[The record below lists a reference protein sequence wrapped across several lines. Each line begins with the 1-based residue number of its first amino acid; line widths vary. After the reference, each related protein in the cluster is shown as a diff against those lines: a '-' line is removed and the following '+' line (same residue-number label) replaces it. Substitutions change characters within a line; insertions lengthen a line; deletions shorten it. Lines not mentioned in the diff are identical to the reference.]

1 MMQPRYDYN
10 IREELFKTIE
20 EEFGGAKIAK
30 KYLESKDASV
40 FEEWGKNLMERT
52 YELGIKPENID
63 HMYEMIKLSA
73 EKTGEI
79 RFPHEAQRFIEITC
93 LSIHL
98 MSVVLIQTAYN
109 KELSFSI
116 VEDTCTVHN
125 KLKEALPEEDL
136 KILPCKNGCLT
147 IWKTIFNI
155 LKMDD
160 VEVSQT
166 QEMPRDGMCT
176 FLAQKN
182 KN

>member
-10 IREELFKTIE
+10 IPEELFKSIE
-20 EEFGGAKIAK
+20 DEFAGAKIAK
-30 KYLESKDASV
+30 KYLESKDNSV
-40 FEEWGKNLMERT
+40 FENWGQNLMQKT
-52 YELGIKPENID
+52 YKLGTKPEYVD
-63 HMYEMIKLSA
+63 HMYEMVNLAA

-79 RFPHEAQRFIEITC
+79 RFPHEAQRFIEIAC

-116 VEDTCTVHN
+116 VEGTCTVHN
-125 KLKEALPEEDL
+125 TLKESLSEDEL
-136 KILPCKNGCLT
+136 KSLPCKGGCLT
-147 IWKTIFNI
+147 TWKTIFNI

-166 QEMPRDGMCT
+166 QEMPNDKMCT
-176 FLAQKN
+176 FLAQRK
-182 KN
+182 